1 MLPSAEHGATR
12 GTQSCLMTPRDGRPM
27 HTNNSRTHS
36 NEPAVIT
43 AGPGIGRL
51 GRTIR
56 RAEQAVSSSLA
67 AVLRDLDLTVTQ
79 YGTLLVLSES
89 SGLSGAQLARICLVT
104 PQSMAT
110 VLARLA
116 ERGLIE
122 REPSA
127 VHQKVLLAR
136 LSRSG
141 RSVLRKANALIRPA
155 EDRFAQALA
164 PDEREFLLSC
174 LERIATTL
182 AKG

>member
-1 MLPSAEHGATR
+1 
-12 GTQSCLMTPRDGRPM
+12 M
-27 HTNNSRTHS
+27 HTNSFGTQPHR
-36 NEPAVIT
+36 AA
-43 AGPGIGRL
+43 AGPDDPRLGRLGRL

-56 RAEQAVSSSLA
+56 RAEQTVSGSIA
-67 AVLRDLDLTVTQ
+67 AVLREVDLTVTQ

-116 ERGLIE
+116 ERGLVD
-122 REPSA
+122 RAPSA

-141 RSVLRKANALIRPA
+141 RSVLRKADALVRPA
-155 EDRFAQALA
+155 EDRFTQALA
-164 PDEREFLLSC
+164 PDQCECLMAS
-174 LERIATTL
+174 LERIVTTL
-182 AKG
+182 ARD